1 MKLTISERAQNELE
15 EMPSRDAARIL
26 ALLQQWQSDPE
37 LFASDSRKVQWG
49 EEKIRVL
56 KSGPW
61 RIFYSEDSKKILI
74 LSVVNRSSFE
84 YEELKSSRRRG
95 FFR

>member
-1 MKLTISERAQNELE
+1 
-15 EMPSRDAARIL
+15 MPRRDSARIL

-37 LFASDSRKVQWG
+37 LFGSDSRRVHSG

-61 RIFYSEDSKKILI
+61 RIFYSEDSEKILI

-84 YEELKSSRRRG
+84 YEELPASRRRR